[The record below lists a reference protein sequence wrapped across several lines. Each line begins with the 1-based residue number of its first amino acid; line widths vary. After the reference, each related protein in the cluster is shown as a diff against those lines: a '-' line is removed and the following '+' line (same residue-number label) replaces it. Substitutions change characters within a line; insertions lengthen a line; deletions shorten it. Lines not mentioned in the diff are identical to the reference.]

1 FPKMARFKELI
12 RRSKTVEELKEFL
25 KNNVG

>member
-1 FPKMARFKELI
+1 IEKMARFKELI